1 MPIIMSTTTMSTT
14 TAAVP
19 PEFVEI
25 GKIVAAHGI
34 RGEVRVYPSSDFPQ
48 RFVKAGQRWLLR
60 PHQSQPEPIRLTSGY
75 YQEGKGL
82 YVVRLEGVGD
92 RNTAEAL
99 ANCLLLVPVDDRP
112 PLDRGDFLVA
122 DLLGMAVYEQANGAL
137 VGTVNNVIAA
147 GNDLLEVIQEGR
159 TQPIFI
165 PFVMAIVPVVN
176 LTDRRIEITP
186 PPGLLDL

>member
-1 MPIIMSTTTMSTT
+1 MPTNP
-14 TAAVP
+14 AAVP

-34 RGEVRVYPSSDFPQ
+34 RGEVRVYPSSDFPE
-48 RFVKAGQRWLLR
+48 RFVKSGQRWLLR
-60 PHQSQPEPIRLTSGY
+60 PHQSQPETIQLAGGY

-82 YVVRLEGVGD
+82 YVVRLEGVAD

-99 ANCLLLVPVDDRP
+99 ANCLLLVPASDRP
-112 PLDRGDFLVA
+112 QLDRGDFLVA
-122 DLLGMAVYEQANGAL
+122 DLLGMAVYEQATQAL
-137 VGTVNNVIAA
+137 VGTVNNVISA

-159 TQPIFI
+159 KEPIFI

-176 LTDRRIEITP
+176 LADRRIEITP
-186 PPGLLDL
+186 PPGLLEL